1 MQIAG
6 VKVDD
11 PIAGGVL
18 YIGVPDIPLLGNR
31 PVKGLSTGWDFVN
44 FEVDVFGEAAE
55 RFTHSITGDAAT
67 DRENVTGERKDL
79 FANRGTIEAFDH
91 VCANLGLTG

>member
-18 YIGVPDIPLLGNR
+18 DIGVPDIPLLGNR
-31 PVKGLSTGWDFVN
+31 PAKGLTTGGDFGT

-55 RFTHSITGDAAT
+55 RLTHSVSGDAAT
-67 DRENVTGERKDL
+67 DRENGTSERKDL

-91 VCANLGLTG
+91 VCTNLGPTG